1 MYFGYDE
8 LHGAC
13 VCGPCSLS
21 PLSSLYFLFHVTAL
35 VSHYY
40 TCYIVCPIFFF

>member
-8 LHGAC
+8 MPGAF
-13 VCGPCSLS
+13 VCGPWYLS
-21 PLSSLYFLFHVTAL
+21 YLSCLYFLFHVTAL

-40 TCYIVCPIFFF
+40 ICYIV